1 MGKYDGVMKNLK
13 KVDKPRNERHD
24 EIRASLTST
33 KPADLAFQWAEARRE
48 KKEQEKV
55 LKGIDDRLYVL
66 AGLLENSYEDEGISS
81 LKVLE
86 TGESVSVGFEPYAQV
101 EDRELF
107 REWCIE
113 VGMEQEMMLPWQTTN
128 TILKEH
134 LLAGKPEPP
143 GLKAWIRTKLTLR
156 KK

>member
-1 MGKYDGVMKNLK
+1 MGKYDAVMKNLHK
-13 KVDKPRNERHD
+13 MEKPRNERHE
-24 EIRASLTST
+24 EIRASLPDT
-33 KPADLAFQWAEARRE
+33 KPATLAFHWATARKE
-48 KKEQEKV
+48 KKEQEIV
-55 LKGIDDRLYVL
+55 LKAIEDRLFVY
-66 AGLLENSYEDEGISS
+66 ASLLENTYEDEGISS

-101 EDRELF
+101 EDRDAF
-107 REWCIE
+107 RQWCIE
-113 VGMEQEMMLPWQTTN
+113 VGMEDQMTLPWQTTN

-134 LLAGKPEPP
+134 LLAGKAEPP